1 MGRVHARLL
10 TFTGNDRIDDVL
22 FLWEATVVI
31 LRAQEGFR
39 GVAAGIDRKAKTATI
54 LSLWESEADLIASDA
69 AMLERREAAMVRSG
83 ATMQVEQFEQVSQ
96 AIAKAPTPGSAL
108 MLTRFTVAPTAV
120 EESLRYLERELLSGL
135 LAQPGF
141 CALRTLFDRRTGRG
155 VTGLS
160 WDDPAAM
167 EAGESVL
174 RQKMSAS
181 AAPGLHLGDSH
192 RIEIQVF
199 EMERPAS

>member
-1 MGRVHARLL
+1 VHARLL

-39 GVAAGIDRKAKTATI
+39 GVAAGIDRLAKTATI
-54 LSLWESEADLIASDA
+54 LSLWESEADLVASDA
-69 AMLERREAAMVRSG
+69 AMVERREAAMVRSG

-96 AIAKAPTPGSAL
+96 TVAKAPTPGSAL
-108 MLTRFTVAPTAV
+108 MLNRFTVAPTAV
-120 EESLRYLERELLSGL
+120 EESLRYLEQELLSGL
-135 LAQPGF
+135 LAQSGF
-141 CALRTLFDRRTGRG
+141 CAMRTLFDRRTGRG
-155 VTGLS
+155 VSGLS

-167 EAGESVL
+167 EAGEEVL
-174 RQKMSAS
+174 RQKMSAA
-181 AAPGLHLGDSH
+181 AAPGLHLEDSH

-199 EMERPAS
+199 EMDRLDP

>member
-1 MGRVHARLL
+1 VHARLL

-31 LRAQEGFR
+31 LRAQAGFC

-54 LSLWESEADLIASDA
+54 LSLWASEEDLVASDA

-83 ATMQVEQFEQVSQ
+83 ATMQVEQFEQVSEV
-96 AIAKAPTPGSAL
+96 IAKAPAPGSAL
-108 MLTRFTVAPTAV
+108 MLNRFTVAPPAM
-120 EESLRYLERELLSGL
+120 EESLHYLEQELLSGL
-135 LAQPGF
+135 LAQSGF
-141 CALRTLFDRRTGRG
+141 CAMRTLFDRRTGRG

-167 EAGESVL
+167 EAGEEVL
-174 RQKMSAS
+174 RQKMSAA
-181 AAPGLHLGDSH
+181 AAPGLHLEDSH
-192 RIEIQVF
+192 RIEIQVV
-199 EMERPAS
+199 EMDRLEP